1 MTPNQ
6 KPNEKWEEE
15 FEDVLN
21 YNSKI
26 WEGWCN
32 ANEDERHN
40 IKSFISHL
48 LQSQAQEIIGEIE
61 LKKKELKGETY
72 FGNRFT
78 KQGCGTEDKKIGY
91 NQAIQDLEEIKN
103 KIKERY
109 GTK

>member
-6 KPNEKWEEE
+6 NPQWIKNLEKAVNLIVEQ
-15 FEDVLN
+15 
-21 YNSKI
+21 K
-26 WEGWCN
+26 
-32 ANEDERHN
+32 
-40 IKSFISHL
+40 

>member
-1 MTPNQ
+1 MTNNQ
-6 KPNEKWEEE
+6 KPSERWKEE
-15 FEDVLN
+15 LN
-21 YNSKI
+21 KNWRLYNWNKQAGNFTTCG
-26 WEGWCN
+26 E
-32 ANEDERHN
+32 E